1 MPSWSRFFKIRKI
14 WSFHVVVWQ
23 RMAKKC
29 TKIYNAHAQ
38 LLFCSLNLL
47 FGDVPVATAVVVCL
61 LSSLLKALAKEDTL
75 LRTHCCRHKCFPVC
89 PRTQHLLRTQKVFLI
104 LFRNILCPQQMFP
117 SLRSPRNITG
127 NNVSSFTR
135 ALIGSFSMTTATA
148 GLTPCK
154 KMNSYSTFEFRK
166 SVNLF
171 GTPIGLKIC
180 SGQTC
185 TDSDHFQKKIPK
197 LAVVVRVLQNT

>member
-75 LRTHCCRHKCFPVC
+75 LPT
-89 PRTQHLLRTQKVFLI
+89 
-104 LFRNILCPQQMFP
+104 QMFP
-117 SLRSPRNITG
+117 RLPAHATFVADTKSVSDFVQKHFVSAT
-127 NNVSSFTR
+127 NVSQF
-135 ALIGSFSMTTATA
+135 AQPKKHHGQQCVLVYQ
-148 GLTPCK
+148 GL
-154 KMNSYSTFEFRK
+154 NIREF
-166 SVNLF
+166 
-171 GTPIGLKIC
+171 
-180 SGQTC
+180 
-185 TDSDHFQKKIPK
+185 
-197 LAVVVRVLQNT
+197 